1 MRLSTVKSTKM
12 TPTSTDMYCSLNI
25 FISKCHT
32 TDSYLNMNGVL
43 LGFNNLEAGYILK
56 FMHQNLLFFCLDVL

>member
-1 MRLSTVKSTKM
+1 
-12 TPTSTDMYCSLNI
+12 MYCSLNI

-43 LGFNNLEAGYILK
+43 LGFNNLEAGYIMK